1 MTFVKKSYSDI
12 TDTILSQITKG
23 IVNEKHD
30 YVINRT
36 KYQLAHPRVLEII
49 RIYVKLNN
57 KEFNFRKDTDYRVIG
72 NMIEWLNTGEKPDD
86 HTPFFVNYKIDS
98 QQLITDINPGSV
110 IRTIIESVAMEID
123 LIYSQMDQ
131 IYNSGFID
139 TATGKS
145 LDLVVSILGIVRK
158 TAGFATGEVTFVR
171 NSEPGEIEILHE
183 AHFYDVKNKFKK
195 YELKNSMVKGVKIVD
210 GTSGGTKSSFIE
222 SKDYALSGNAILW
235 IEGGRQPDE
244 GSVFYADYMAYEEIK
259 IPAETMVSTYSR
271 MPENLKKFR
280 TIRESILI
288 KNQEGRW
295 EIEVPVMAMSPGK
308 EGNVFAGSIN
318 VMPKPLMGIEY
329 VINKK
334 DILNGTEE
342 EGDSALRDRA
352 KRELE
357 KAGKASLTSLKSAV
371 EGVKGVIGDVKVVD
385 QPDGVPGIVQIIAS
399 GGDENKIKNV
409 IEETRS
415 AGIKVEFKRP
425 RIIPLD
431 IDIIIEGVEG
441 MDFEDLKKNVD
452 KEIRNYIAAQNIDD
466 DIILSH
472 IVKSALNVQGIKDV
486 HDIKINGENNK
497 VEVKFDEKVELRRLE
512 IFPGES
518 FAKK

>member
-36 KYQLAHPRVLEII
+36 KYQLAHPRVLEID
-49 RIYVKLNN
+49 RIDGKLKN
-57 KEFNFRKDTDYRVIG
+57 KDFNFRKDTDYKLIG

-86 HTPFFVNYKIDS
+86 HTPFFVNYRIDS
-98 QQLITDINPGSV
+98 QQLITDVNPGSV
-110 IRTIIESVAMEID
+110 IRTIVESVAMEID
-123 LIYSQMDQ
+123 FIYSQMDQ

-171 NSEPGEIEILHE
+171 NSEPGEIEILRE
-183 AHFYDVKNKFKK
+183 AHFYDGKNKFG
-195 YELKNSMVKGVKIVD
+195 LKNSMVKGLKIVE
-210 GTSGGTKSSFIE
+210 GTSGGTKTSFVE
-222 SKDYALSGNAILW
+222 GHDYALSGNTILW
-235 IEGGRQPDE
+235 IEGGRHLDE
-244 GSVFYADYMAYEEIK
+244 GSLFYVDYMAYEEIK
-259 IPAETMVSTYSR
+259 IPAGTMVSTYSR

-280 TIRESILI
+280 TTRESILI
-288 KNQEGRW
+288 KNTEGRW

-342 EGDSALRDRA
+342 EGDSELRERA
-352 KRELE
+352 KRALE

-371 EGVKGVIGDVKVVD
+371 QGVEGVIGDVKVVD

-399 GGDENKIKNV
+399 GGDEKEIEKV

-431 IDIIIEGVEG
+431 IDLTIDKVEG
-441 MDFEDLKKNVD
+441 IDFDDLKKKVD
-452 KEIRNYIAAQNIDD
+452 KEIRNHIATLNINDD
-466 DIILSH
+466 VMLSH

-486 HDIKINGENNK
+486 HNIMINGKNQN

-512 IFPGES
+512 IFPGE
-518 FAKK
+518 